1 MCALE
6 SEGNL
11 MSDNILVVKFG
22 GGAGLDMAA
31 CARDVAQLARTR
43 PVVIVHGVSAAMD
56 SLCAARGV
64 EVHTLTSPSG
74 HSSRYTDPQTRDLF
88 VEAAELVGAAWVSAL
103 AEHGITAQPV
113 APVVTADRKNAVRAV
128 VNGRV
133 QIIRDDYTGQI
144 TDADASP
151 LRHLLAS
158 GVVPVIPPLATSP
171 DGLLNIDGDRAAAAI
186 ASALSAAEL
195 VILSNVR
202 GLYRDPSDAATLI
215 SRVTLTDLSRAL
227 DSAAGRMK
235 RKVIGAQEALNGGV
249 RRVIIGDG
257 RTAGAVSAALS
268 GAGTEFVQ

>member
-1 MCALE
+1 M
-6 SEGNL
+6 SE
-11 MSDNILVVKFG
+11 ILVVKFG

-31 CARDVAQLARTR
+31 CAHDVAQVARTR

-56 SLCAARGV
+56 ALCAERGV
-64 EVHTLTSPSG
+64 EVRTLTSPTG

-88 VEAAELVGAAWVSAL
+88 VEAAESVGAAWVDAL
-103 AEHGITAQPV
+103 ADHGITAQRV
-113 APVVTADRKNAVRAV
+113 NPVVTADRKNAVRAV

-133 QIIRDDYTGQI
+133 QIIRDDFTGQI
-144 TDADASP
+144 TGATPASV
-151 LRHLLAS
+151 REVLAA
-158 GVVPVIPPLATSP
+158 GIVPVIPPLATSP

-186 ASALSAAEL
+186 AASLGAAEL

-215 SRVTLTDLSRAL
+215 PRVTLNDLSRAL

-235 RKVIGAQEALNGGV
+235 RKVIGAQEALSGGV

-268 GAGTEFVQ
+268 GAGTEFIK